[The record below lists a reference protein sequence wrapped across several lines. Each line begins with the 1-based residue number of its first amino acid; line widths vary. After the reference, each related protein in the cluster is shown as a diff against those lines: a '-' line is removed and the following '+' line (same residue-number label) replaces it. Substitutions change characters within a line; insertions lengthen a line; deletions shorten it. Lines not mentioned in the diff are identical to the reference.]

1 MDGKSGWSDSGEWT
15 KLPGVHHNR
24 SHMQRHSHSEAI
36 RRGNERHSEPSPAH
50 AKQAFSKHWSDS
62 DHVFADGSVVDLAD
76 RLTHTLQFRRIAAG
90 KAMLDEAEPLLAR
103 LDPGVPHAARALLL
117 AAQWVDVGYRDHRFL
132 DTILER
138 FSADCRRRLPV
149 DDYLR
154 LRMVDAFRAL
164 SVEDVDTTIE
174 SLAFVLKTEPDLL
187 DDSMAALAHF
197 WKGRAHRRKGEYE
210 TSLLHIGRAREIAQ
224 KAHDELFTAVIQI
237 HESWL
242 LFQKGLRREALRL
255 LAHAEHVLKPTDHYL
270 ALGNIESARG
280 RIVRRS
286 GEYARALECFER
298 ASALYAQ
305 GDPNHLNMARV
316 LVNTAYVR
324 RLLALQLSRKI
335 DSRAHSGEGGASM
348 RARYQ
353 QLSETA
359 IGELKR
365 ARQIY
370 ALHTH
375 SGGIGNV
382 LFNLG
387 YLYLDRG
394 DIDHAAHHAKEAY
407 RLGLEKNEHILMA
420 RARILQ
426 SAAENARVEEQLGD
440 DVDMA
445 VHASRAKEYSEEALA
460 LARGTQNRRLAAG
473 AWMARGFTAA
483 NDFFQDWE
491 MARRCASEAASL
503 VGPEEN
509 DHLTEDLAA
518 LKSKILQVSG
528 ISDTLRGWSEGM
540 VGEKTFQQIT
550 EEFAEIVIPKV
561 WLREGR
567 KISRVAERLSV
578 SPKKVR
584 RVLRNAGMRPGS

>member
-1 MDGKSGWSDSGEWT
+1 M
-15 KLPGVHHNR
+15 HHE
-24 SHMQRHSHSEAI
+24 S
-36 RRGNERHSEPSPAH
+36 SPAH
-50 AKQAFSKHWSDS
+50 GELHTSGRSSDS
-62 DHVFADGSVVDLAD
+62 DHTLDDGPIADLAD
-76 RLTHTLQFRRIAAG
+76 RLSHTLHFRRIAAG
-90 KAMLDEAEPLLAR
+90 KAMLDEAETILAR
-103 LDPGVPHAARALLL
+103 LNPGVPQAARALLL
-117 AAQWVDVGYRDHRFL
+117 VAQWVDVGYRDHRFL
-132 DTILER
+132 ETLLRR
-138 FSADCRRRLPV
+138 FSADRRRRLPV

-164 SVEDVDTTIE
+164 SVEDVDTTIK
-174 SLAFVLKTEPDLL
+174 SLDFVLKTEPDLL
-187 DDSMAALAHF
+187 DDSMTALAHF

-210 TSLLHIGRAREIAQ
+210 ASLLHIVRAREIAQ
-224 KAHDELFTAVIQI
+224 TVHDELFTAVIQI

-255 LAHAEHVLKPTDHYL
+255 LAHAEHVLKPTDHFI

-298 ASALYAQ
+298 AHALYSQ

-316 LVNTAYVR
+316 LVNAAYVR

-335 DSRAHSGEGGASM
+335 DSRAHSGGGSASL

-370 ALHTH
+370 ALHEH

-394 DIDHAAHHAKEAY
+394 DIDHAAHHGKEAY
-407 RLGLEKNEHILMA
+407 RLGLEKNDHILMA

-426 SAAENARVEEQLGD
+426 SAAENARVEEQLGE

-445 VHASRAKEYSEEALA
+445 VHAGRAKEYSEEALA
-460 LARGTQNRRLAAG
+460 LARATQNRRLAAA
-473 AWMARGFTAA
+473 AWIVRGFTAA

-491 MARRCASEAASL
+491 LGRRCASEAAGL

-540 VGEKTFQQIT
+540 IGDKTFQQIT

-561 WLREGR
+561 WLREDR

-584 RVLRNAGMRPGS
+584 RILRNAGMQPRS